1 MSQSFLTRRTIFGL
15 PGALLI
21 LLVFFFLLPSGFRG
35 ARLAIAGK
43 KNNIKDWLPSDFRET
58 VELDWFARYFMG
70 ESFIVATWDGCTEED
85 QRLRLLSAKLSH
97 ESAERD
103 LPDTADHRRA
113 RELAEELRLFLE
125 PTSMD
130 NWGGSQEKWF
140 TTPEGRH
147 HYLTPDGRFYRWAEG
162 SNAVG
167 GLWRLFQRVVGS
179 YELKGQLVASFEG
192 RESADGVNEF
202 YNDPT
207 MLAAS
212 LYQTVQTGTDLVD
225 RLAVEGGPLWPID
238 FTDVDQR
245 GAVARKRAVER
256 LTGTLF
262 APALPPGFDWSPEAV
277 HSLLPEA
284 TREGLPEDF
293 DFLVRRAVKQ
303 IQQRFGGD
311 LDGLLGATLDEQSA
325 AWDELC
331 QAIGVPVPPRQ
342 TCVLVTLTPLGK
354 DHLGRA
360 VGRGVVGGPRGRLL
374 ILAEQS
380 GLAAAGP
387 PSMAPPPFD
396 QKEIAAGALVA
407 ADGRPLLRLGGP
419 PVDNIAIDEE
429 GTVTL
434 VRLVGYSGLIGLALS
449 FFCFRSF
456 NVTLMI
462 FTVGLT
468 AAILGLAISYWTG
481 GHVDAILMTMPSLVY
496 VLGLSGAIHIV
507 NYYRDEVH
515 KRGVAGATTRAAHH
529 ALTPCAL
536 AALTTSLGL
545 ISLCT
550 SNIVP
555 IYNFGLYSAAAVMA
569 TLLILFT
576 YLPAALETFPPA
588 FAVGQMGKARRRRGG
603 GEPPDAE
610 PAELSNRIADFWAK
624 VGGWIT
630 SHHLVVT
637 IVCLSVFGAG
647 LVGLPKIRT
656 SVQLLKLFDGESRI
670 ISDYAYLESHFGKLV
685 PMELV
690 VRVPTEIIGG
700 RGAAH
705 SAASAGARGES
716 DEAAGPSGASP
727 SDRSTFSY
735 RHPLSTLQ
743 RAEAV
748 SRIDTAVRRTLGE
761 SGTGVIG
768 RTMSAI
774 TFMPPLPEPSN
785 SFSPVRSK
793 FAANLAA
800 SLEEL
805 NTSDFFRFEKSGPFA
820 GSELWRISLRVG
832 ALSDVDYGRFV
843 GDLRRT
849 VTPVLDAYRAREMV
863 LSACDDAVTG
873 SGTDGGSAGSKRRAD
888 LQVVVLGHAR
898 PRAMSSEDF
907 LAIDDSADRDR
918 AIEAA
923 VADGRQGDLIRPD
936 RLYASALGEL
946 LAGERIRPPFWLDLE
961 DEQSR
966 IKLGDPRWEA
976 LLQRADVV
984 VLLRDQQGLDPAELA
999 ASTSRFID
1007 ARPESLPVAE
1017 PVLFDGTPTEWNAG
1031 PLQAIY
1037 TGIVPVVY
1045 KAQRTL
1051 LTSLIESI
1059 VLAFFLIAI
1068 VMIALL
1074 IPGHFPGFLWQP
1086 KQIGC
1091 GVVAGMIAMVPNL
1104 FPVVVIFGLMGH
1116 THTLVDIGTMMT
1128 ASVAMGV
1135 AVDDTIHFLT
1145 WFRQHIDQGMT
1156 RVQAVIET
1164 YRRVGA
1170 AMTQTTIV
1178 GGLGLFVFS
1187 LSTFTPTQRFGTL
1200 MLVLLATALI
1210 GDLILLPAL
1219 LAGPLGKWFRPR
1231 PSPDLWDQELPESE
1245 SFLEDGVLGREE
1257 NAAVG
1262 SGDDAAQGR
1271 VSSAA
1276 LAAVKNDR
1284 DVLSASGAH
1293 RPPPDPIGKRHS
1305 PTSESIP
1312 GRGTV

>member
-1 MSQSFLTRRTIFGL
+1 MSRSFLTRRTIFGL

-21 LLVFFFLLPSGFRG
+21 LLVFFFLLPSVFRG

-43 KNNIKDWLPSDFRET
+43 KNNIKDWLPGDFRET

-70 ESFIVATWDGCTEED
+70 ESFIVATWEGCTSED
-85 QRLRLLSAKLSH
+85 QRLRMLSAKLVH
-97 ESAERD
+97 ESTQRA
-103 LPDTADHRRA
+103 LPDTADHERA
-113 RELAEELRLFLE
+113 RQLAEDLQLFLE
-125 PTSMD
+125 PTELD
-130 NWGGSQEKWF
+130 NWGGGEEKWF
-140 TTPEGRH
+140 STPAGDH
-147 HYLTPDGRFYRWAEG
+147 YYLTPDGKLHRWTAG

-167 GLWRLFQRVVGS
+167 GLLRFVQRLTGS
-179 YELKGQLVASFEG
+179 YELRGQFVAGFG
-192 RESADGVNEF
+192 NPPGPDGSNEF
-202 YNDPT
+202 YDDPT

-212 LYQTVQTGTDLVD
+212 LYQTVQTGTEMVD

-238 FTDVDQR
+238 FTDADQR
-245 GAVARKRAVER
+245 GAVARKRAIER
-256 LTGTLF
+256 LTGTMF
-262 APALPPGFDWSPEAV
+262 APALPPGFDWSPAAV
-277 HSLLPEA
+277 HDLLPPESRA
-284 TREGLPEDF
+284 DLPDDF
-293 DFLVRRAVKQ
+293 DYLVRRTVKQ
-303 IQQRFGGD
+303 IQERFGGE
-311 LDGLLGATLDEQSA
+311 LSGLLDATIDEQA
-325 AWDELC
+325 TAWDEMC

-342 TCVLVTLTPLGK
+342 TCVLVTLTQLGK
-354 DHLGRA
+354 DHLGRS

-374 ILAEQS
+374 ILADES
-380 GLAAAGP
+380 GLAAAES

-396 QKEIAAGALVA
+396 KAELAPEERFD

-434 VRLVGYSGLIGLALS
+434 VRLVGYSGLVGLGLS
-449 FFCFRSF
+449 FLCFRSF

-468 AAILGLAISYWTG
+468 AAVLGLAISHWTG

-507 NYYRDEVH
+507 NYYRDEVR
-515 KRGVAGATTRAAHH
+515 KRGLAGATARATHH
-529 ALTPCAL
+529 AFAPCTL
-536 AALTTSLGL
+536 AAITTSLGL

-569 TLLILFT
+569 TLAILFT

-588 FAVGQMGKARRRRGG
+588 FALGKSGKADQ
-603 GEPPDAE
+603 GEIASGSDAISSE
-610 PAELSNRIADFWAK
+610 PVVIRNRIADFWAA
-624 VGGWIT
+624 VGGWVT
-630 SHHLVVT
+630 AHNRLVTV
-637 IVCLSVFGAG
+637 VCLSVFALG
-647 LVGLPKIRT
+647 LLGLPKIRT
-656 SVQLLKLFDGESRI
+656 TVQLLKLFDSESRI

-690 VRVPTEIIGG
+690 VRVPQELVSRRSTN
-700 RGAAH
+700 GAP
-705 SAASAGARGES
+705 AASRPAEGGAE
-716 DEAAGPSGASP
+716 EPAGPSA
-727 SDRSTFSY
+727 SDRQFSTH
-735 RHPLSTLQ
+735 RQTLTTLQ
-743 RAEAV
+743 RAEAIG
-748 SRIDTAVRRTLGE
+748 RIDTAVRRTLGE

-793 FAANLAA
+793 FEADLTN

-805 NTSDFFRFEKSGPFA
+805 STSDFFRFEKSGPFA

-863 LSACDDAVTG
+863 LSACDDAVLG
-873 SGTDGGSAGSKRRAD
+873 VGADGGSVAGKRRAE
-888 LQVVVLGHAR
+888 LQVVLLGHAR
-898 PRAMSSEDF
+898 PRAMDSEDF
-907 LAIDDSADRDR
+907 LAIEASGDRDR
-918 AIEAA
+918 EVEAA
-923 VADGRQGDLIRPD
+923 VADGRQSDLIRPD

-946 LAGERIRPPFWLDLE
+946 LAGEPIRPAFWLDLD

-966 IKLGDPRWEA
+966 IKLGDPRWQTMLE
-976 LLQRADVV
+976 RADVV
-984 VLLRDQQGLDPAELA
+984 VLLSDQKGLDPAVLA
-999 ASTSRFID
+999 GEAKRFID
-1007 ARPESLPVAE
+1007 ARPERFPVAE
-1017 PVLFDGTPTEWNAG
+1017 PILVDGVPTETNAG
-1031 PLQAIY
+1031 PLQAVY

-1059 VLAFFLIAI
+1059 VLAFFLIAF

-1074 IPGHFPGFLWQP
+1074 IPGHFPGFLLQP
-1086 KQIGC
+1086 RQIGC
-1091 GVVAGMIAMVPNL
+1091 GIVAGMVAMVPNL

-1145 WFRQHIDQGMT
+1145 WFRQHIDQGMS
-1156 RVQAVIET
+1156 RIEAVIET

-1219 LAGPLGKWFRPR
+1219 LAGPLGRWFKPR
-1231 PSPDLWDQELPESE
+1231 PSSHPWSEGLPEGLEEAQTVERTPLHASGGGVVGALGTAEGVVVPSPEDE
-1245 SFLEDGVLGREE
+1245 S
-1257 NAAVG
+1257 
-1262 SGDDAAQGR
+1262 
-1271 VSSAA
+1271 
-1276 LAAVKNDR
+1276 
-1284 DVLSASGAH
+1284 VLSTSTAH
-1293 RPPPDPIGKRHS
+1293 RPPPDPIGKRRVS
-1305 PTSESIP
+1305 NRSESLD
-1312 GRGTV
+1312 GQGSN